1 MAPTRIIF
9 LAFLFLAVLTAAN
22 YLPAPDEDA
31 VNLTPENFTEIDV
44 RDFAELPSEK
54 IADTKISIPSALA
67 PAKESVKEPELP
79 RAGPAKTAEETANPQ
94 NAGNQFTAIS
104 ADFLEEKN
112 INAESIAAVQCL
124 WDYTYPE
131 NVSEDSR
138 FHEPFYSQGSGIV
151 ITETG
156 HILTVNHV
164 VENKVTRE
172 QDPTGKKW
180 FLKKCEA
187 ALTDESASLLPYN
200 SPSFKEAEIVF
211 QPTSEEYDYKSESRA
226 DFDFA
231 VLKFKESKTRSF
243 TPMLDMLTDS
253 GLKEKSVFLTGYPGA
268 ALTGKREIKT
278 LEFFS
283 DLEKYKGIG
292 TGSSAFFYQAV
303 SNQYKAA
310 SDSYKKFQED
320 LFASGQDDRLVRGGF
335 SGSPV
340 FLKGNLMGI
349 VISSSLPYEETQDT
363 LVILSSYSISELL
376 KKHNFNFTGQ

>member
-1 MAPTRIIF
+1 MKTRAIF
-9 LAFLFLAVLTAAN
+9 LAFLFLTVLAAAS
-22 YLPAPDEDA
+22 YLPATDEDV

-54 IADTKISIPSALA
+54 IADAKTPIPSTLA
-67 PAKESVKEPELP
+67 PVKKSVQESEPP
-79 RAGPAKTAEETANPQ
+79 KTEPKKSIEENTGSQ
-94 NAGNQFTAIS
+94 NADNFFTAIS

-124 WDYTYPE
+124 WDYTFPE
-131 NVSEDSR
+131 NVREDPR

-151 ITETG
+151 ITSAG

-187 ALTDESASLLPYN
+187 ALTDQDRSPLPYD
-200 SPSFKEAEIVF
+200 SPRFKEAEIVF
-211 QPTSEEYDYKSESRA
+211 QPTSEEYDYKTENRA

-231 VLKFKESKTRSF
+231 VLKFKEGKTYSF
-243 TPMLDMLTDS
+243 IPVLDMLTDS

-268 ALTGKREIKT
+268 ALTGRREIKT

-283 DLEKYKGIG
+283 DLEKYRGIG
-292 TGSSAFFYQAV
+292 TGSSTLFYQAV
-303 SNQYKAA
+303 SKQYKAA

-320 LFASGQDDRLVRGGF
+320 LFASGQDDRLVKGGF

-340 FLKGNLMGI
+340 FLKGNLIGI
-349 VISSSLPYEETQDT
+349 VISSSLPYEEAQDT

-376 KKHNFNFTGQ
+376 KKHNFNFIGQ

>member
-9 LAFLFLAVLTAAN
+9 LAFLFLAVLAAAN
-22 YLPAPDEDA
+22 YLPARDEDT
-31 VNLTPENFTEIDV
+31 VNLTPENFTEINV

-54 IADTKISIPSALA
+54 IIHTKIPIPPTLA

-79 RAGPAKTAEETANPQ
+79 KAKPAKSIEENTGSQ
-94 NAGNQFTAIS
+94 NADNLFTAIS

-112 INAESIAAVQCL
+112 INTESIVAVQCL

-151 ITETG
+151 ITSAG

-187 ALTDESASLLPYN
+187 ALTDPGLSPLPYD
-200 SPSFKEAEIVF
+200 SPEFKEAEIVF

-231 VLKFKESKTRSF
+231 VLKFKENKIYAF

-292 TGSSAFFYQAV
+292 TGSSALFYQAV
-303 SNQYKAA
+303 SKQYKAA

-320 LFASGQDDRLVRGGF
+320 LFASGQDDRLVKGGF

-340 FLKGNLMGI
+340 FLKGNLTGI
-349 VISSSLPYEETQDT
+349 VISSSLPYEEAQDT

-376 KKHNFNFTGQ
+376 KKHNFNFIGQ